1 MEVTKLTASNIV
13 QVIGKL
19 PTKHPYNYIEPSTT
33 TQLLISEIVRPLGPV
48 VLRRYNPGKG
58 KGATRATKVTIS
70 ANMISR
76 VANAIR
82 PYQPINI
89 DRILGASYNTR
100 SALEALLAYTPEFYV
115 CYPGRIEVGT
125 STKIKRGHKHLVWC
139 PNDPHAPGIIQEKKT
154 DIVISEIPSV
164 EAVYEAVSVP
174 AELVKAHDMGIEVA
188 RRHAQIQI
196 ALVLIGRQLGYR
208 TWVARNDM
216 AIVYNRRKLGE
227 MEGVVKTL
235 EDENLIAPHAGAV
248 NAALLVDCIWFR
260 NSRFMP
266 AVIEIEHTTGVTSG
280 LTRMKKLQDLLP
292 AFPTRWV
299 IAAPDE
305 EREKVTQEA
314 NKDIFK
320 TLGARFFPYSA
331 VEELYSLCQR
341 RNIRGDS
348 VNEAFLDSFMEPC
361 LPPMSLQ

>member
-1 MEVTKLTASNIV
+1 M
-13 QVIGKL
+13 Q
-19 PTKHPYNYIEPSTT
+19 
-33 TQLLISEIVRPLGPV
+33 
-48 VLRRYNPGKG
+48 RYNPGRG
-58 KGATRATKVTIS
+58 TGLTRASKVTIS

-76 VANAIR
+76 VANAVR

-89 DRILGASYNTR
+89 DRIFGASYNTR
-100 SALEALLAYTPEFYV
+100 SALEALLAHTPEFYV

-125 STKIKRGHKHLVWC
+125 STKIKPGHKHLIWC
-139 PNDPHAPGIIQEKKT
+139 PDDPHPPGVVREKDT
-154 DIVISEIPSV
+154 DIVISEVSSA
-164 EAVYEAVSVP
+164 EAVYEALSVP
-174 AELVKAHDMGIEVA
+174 QEVVEAQGMGIEVA

-216 AIVYNRRKLGE
+216 AIVYNQRRLGE
-227 MEGVVKTL
+227 MEGVVKEL
-235 EDENLIAPHAGAV
+235 EQESLIAPHAGAV

-260 NSRFMP
+260 NARFMP

-280 LTRMKKLQDLLP
+280 LTRIKKLQDLLP
-292 AFPTRWV
+292 PFPTRWV

-305 EREKVTQEA
+305 EREKVAQEA

-320 TLGARFFPYSA
+320 PLNARFLPYSA

-341 RNIRGDS
+341 RNIRGES
-348 VNEAFLDSFMEPC
+348 VNEAFLDAFMEPC
-361 LPPMSLQ
+361 LVPAA